1 VVPETT
7 TDVRDTVRKRFGMI
21 ASAPDHEKKFP
32 IGPANAQAL
41 GYDATEIDALPRS
54 VTESFVGVTNVLLLG
69 EILPGQT
76 VVDFG
81 CGAGLDCLLAARRVG
96 PSGKVIGV
104 DMTTEMI
111 DKGRRSAKEL
121 GISNVKFLLRDIED
135 LMLDDN
141 IADVVISNGVFNLCP
156 DKPRALA
163 ETCRVLRPGGRF
175 QIADVFLDENVRPE
189 DVAQMGDWCE

>member
-1 VVPETT
+1 
-7 TDVRDTVRKRFGMI
+7 MI
-21 ASAPDHEKKFP
+21 ASSPDDERKFP
-32 IGPANAQAL
+32 LGAENAKVL
-41 GYDATEIDALPRS
+41 GYDAAEIDALPRS
-54 VTESFVGVTNVLLLG
+54 VTESFAGVTNVLLLG
-69 EILPGQT
+69 EIRPGQT
-76 VVDFG
+76 VIDLG
-81 CGAGLDCLLAARRVG
+81 CGAGLDCLLAAQRVS

-111 DKGRRSAKEL
+111 DKARRSAREL
-121 GISNVKFLLRDIED
+121 SVSNVEFLLRDIED
-135 LMLDDN
+135 LMLNDG

-175 QIADVFLDENVRPE
+175 QMADVFLDETVQPK

>member
-1 VVPETT
+1 MPETT
-7 TDVRDTVRKRFGMI
+7 TNVRETVRKRFSII
-21 ASAPDHEKKFP
+21 ASSPEREKKFP
-32 IGPANAQAL
+32 IGPENAKAL
-41 GYDATEIDALPRS
+41 RYDAADIDQLPRS

-76 VVDFG
+76 VIDLG
-81 CGAGLDCLLAARRVG
+81 CGAGLDCLLAAQRVS

-111 DKGRRSAKEL
+111 DKARRSAREL
-121 GISNVKFLLRDIED
+121 SVSNVEFLLRDIED
-135 LMLDDN
+135 LMLNDG

-175 QIADVFLDENVRPE
+175 QMADVFLDESVKPE